1 MTVVINPSVHAD
13 SNLSRRDFLARLSN
27 VEGVRTNRHVSEE
40 GLTVYIHSVES
51 FNYYTHLQ
59 AAIRNGD
66 FAGLDGR
73 YRVRHFGIDISESVQ
88 KWFERTELAVIQ
100 RQVVCWLTAL
110 YAQRPSSREIM
121 EQQIYPP
128 FMTEILRLYA
138 DFFAGRADYNDE
150 EVDISPI
157 YHAACKYYYNSVAP
171 EILSIPGTLHCS
183 EGLAREWNVKGDFD
197 ITIGRFYFRESDW
210 RRIVLEKV
218 EDNLLRVESST
229 EYFDQWK
236 HMFASYDSHQRHIF
250 GLFDSE
256 LSGGYV
262 YLIEASDTGNFKIG
276 FTKNPD
282 IEQRRSQLQ
291 TGNSEELVVRGSFR
305 CASPQTE
312 KVLHAIF
319 RESRRQG
326 EWFALSVAQA
336 RNILDEQWRREN
348 LIF

>member
-1 MTVVINPSVHAD
+1 VSRLASDRHSATSCAD
-13 SNLSRRDFLARLSN
+13 SAARRRQAPRLD
-27 VEGVRTNRHVSEE
+27 RLQKPLRAQHVPPAPILPDPRFRNSEE
-40 GLTVYIHSVES
+40 
-51 FNYYTHLQ
+51 
-59 AAIRNGD
+59 
-66 FAGLDGR
+66 
-73 YRVRHFGIDISESVQ
+73 
-88 KWFERTELAVIQ
+88 
-100 RQVVCWLTAL
+100 
-110 YAQRPSSREIM
+110 
-121 EQQIYPP
+121 
-128 FMTEILRLYA
+128 
-138 DFFAGRADYNDE
+138 
-150 EVDISPI
+150 
-157 YHAACKYYYNSVAP
+157 
-171 EILSIPGTLHCS
+171 
-183 EGLAREWNVKGDFD
+183 LAREWNVKGNFD

-218 EDNLLRVESST
+218 EDNLLRAESST

-312 KVLHAIF
+312 KVLHTIF
-319 RESRRQG
+319 KESRRQG
-326 EWFALSVAQA
+326 EWFALSVGQA